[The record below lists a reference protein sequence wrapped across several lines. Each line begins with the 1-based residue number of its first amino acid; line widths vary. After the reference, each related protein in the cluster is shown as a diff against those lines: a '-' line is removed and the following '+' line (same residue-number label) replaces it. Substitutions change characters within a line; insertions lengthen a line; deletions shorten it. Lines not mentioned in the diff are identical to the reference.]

1 MTIIEYQALL
11 LQMIHNRNMGQ
22 TFLSKK
28 EVIYQGCPQPRGA
41 RIQQENFIDIFY
53 NIIIIL

>member
-41 RIQQENFIDIFY
+41 RILQENFIDIFY
-53 NIIIIL
+53 NIIIL

>member
-1 MTIIEYQALL
+1 MTIVEYQVRS
-11 LQMIHNRNMGQ
+11 LQMIHNRNMAQ

-53 NIIIIL
+53 NIIIL